1 MDSHPTHHKDYSDRF
16 IGSWPR
22 DYRYDF
28 LWRLFQAA
36 TQINRHNPDLRTQDY
51 HAFVINA
58 FLEAVKKNPEVFK
71 AYLHNY
77 LLAERVKQRQQDKL
91 RKTIEETL
99 LRDAIRSDRDI
110 PISPFMG
117 DFGPDSTGGK
127 KYKRTQYKKKYH
139 KKRKTKKCR

>member
-1 MDSHPTHHKDYSDRF
+1 MDSHPTHHKDFSDKF

-22 DYRYDF
+22 NYRYDF

-36 TQINRHNPDLRTQDY
+36 TQINRQNPDLRTHDY

-58 FLEAVKKNPEVFK
+58 FLEAVKANPEVFK
-71 AYLHNY
+71 AYVHNY
-77 LLAERVKQRQQDKL
+77 LLADRVKQRQQDKL

-99 LRDAIRSDRDI
+99 LRDAIRSDRDS
-110 PISPFMG
+110 PITPFIG